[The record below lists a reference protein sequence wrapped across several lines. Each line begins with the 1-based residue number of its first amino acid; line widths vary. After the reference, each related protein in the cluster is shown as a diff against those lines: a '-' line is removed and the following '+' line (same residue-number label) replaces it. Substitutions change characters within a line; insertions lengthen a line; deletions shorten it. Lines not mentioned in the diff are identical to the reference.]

1 MTNLGLKLK
10 VFFLMAVVITALSAA
25 NFFLFKDFL
34 LKIDVQDGAKNIAK
48 LVESEL
54 KSKNYSLIGSSFE
67 IAAQMKVEKGKIV
80 SKKVSGKDYAIVDG
94 NGAVIDGN
102 LKLMTS
108 YAGVPAVE
116 RALKDGMAS
125 DGMFSVGSSL
135 YLIGVAPVMVEGK
148 IFAAVTFEKFGDNL
162 LSVFPM
168 PVRAFKGSESIA
180 EKGGDRWSSV
190 ENSYGKAAL
199 DADISS
205 LVTSG
210 GQKELNAWTRISA
223 FTMPYDLAGGD
234 KITIVTMTSLI
245 PGWESYDKVLYTVIL
260 YSVIAIVIALFFTFI
275 VTHEIDKI
283 LKNLASDISRMRVGE
298 KLVLKRYSNGA
309 GIVVSAMNK
318 LIQKYLELNEDVG
331 GITSSPLVRQDKSF
345 SEKNIDD
352 FDAAVPDPFGATES
366 VEEIKAERS
375 VQPHTEAP
383 KREVTKTLHESVQEL
398 SHETVKPV
406 VKPDGNYSTSSSQVD
421 DEDDD
426 DNEKTQI
433 AASFAPAA
441 QNQSNPFNALWEDY
455 CRIKRKHGESVSDK
469 EKMNFIG
476 KVRTNKAS
484 IMAKYKCSDVQFSVE
499 EKDGKPVV
507 KAKPVN

>member
-25 NFFLFKDFL
+25 NFLLFRDFL
-34 LKIDVQDGAKNIAK
+34 GKIDVQDGAKNIAK

-54 KSKNYSLIGSSFE
+54 KSKNYSLIGNSFE
-67 IAAQMKVEKGKIV
+67 IARQLKIEKGKV
-80 SKKVSGKDYAIVDG
+80 TSKITSEKEYAVVNG

-102 LKLMTS
+102 INVMNS
-108 YAGVPAVE
+108 YAGIPAVE
-116 RALKDGMAS
+116 RALKDGVAS
-125 DGMFSVGSSL
+125 DGMFSAGSDI
-135 YLIGVAPVMVEGK
+135 YLIGAVPFFADGNK
-148 IFAAVTFEKFGDNL
+148 LFAAVTFEKFGNEL

-168 PVRAFKGSESIA
+168 PVRAFKGSAQIA
-180 EKGGDRWSSV
+180 ERGSDSWTSV
-190 ENSYGKAAL
+190 EGSYGKANL
-199 DADISS
+199 DADMAAI
-205 LVTSG
+205 VTSG
-210 GQKELNAWTRISA
+210 GQKELNGWTRVSA
-223 FTMPYDLAGGD
+223 FSMPYDLAGGD

-245 PGWESYDKVLYTVIL
+245 PGWESYNKVLYTVIL
-260 YSVIAIVIALFFTFI
+260 YSVVAILVALFFTFI

-309 GIVVSAMNK
+309 DIVVSAMNK

-331 GITSSPLVRQDKSF
+331 GITAQPLIRSGKS
-345 SEKNIDD
+345 KVDD
-352 FDAAVPDPFGATES
+352 FDAAVPDPFATES
-366 VEEIKAERS
+366 VEEIKAEKIEKPS
-375 VQPHTEAP
+375 AVHTEMP
-383 KREVTKTLHESVQEL
+383 KKEVTRNQHTPAHEEKSEMP
-398 SHETVKPV
+398 KPEQHTATAPV
-406 VKPDGNYSTSSSQVD
+406 YD
-421 DEDDD
+421 DDDDD

-433 AASFAPAA
+433 AATVTPSVQA
-441 QNQSNPFNALWEDY
+441 NPFDALWEDY

-469 EKMNFIG
+469 EKTAFIG